1 MIPIL
6 FPPEEQEFTTMGLG
20 PLKEAIFCRVEEE
33 RNGIYELEMEYP
45 VSGIRY
51 PDIQKRCIIFA
62 IPSPYRAAQPFRIYK
77 ITKPMDGIITVY
89 AAHISYDL
97 NGIPVNPFTA
107 SGIQS
112 AMQGLKDNSA
122 IANPFSFY
130 SDKSTTG
137 TFSVSVP
144 TSCRSCLGGIEGSVL
159 DTFRGEFL
167 WDKFYV
173 WLFNQR
179 GQDSGVTIRY
189 RKNLTDLEQEEDVE
203 DLVTGIYPYWADQE
217 GTLVTCNPP
226 IVNAEGDFGFQRIK
240 TVDLSSNFEEQPTP
254 AQLQQAAESYISN
267 NDIGKPKVS
276 LKVDFVLLSQM
287 SGYENLEILEK
298 CDLCDTV
305 TVQYEALGVDVT
317 AEVVKIETNV
327 LTERYES
334 IEVGSIRANIAQ
346 QIADQQKEIQEKP
359 SSTQM
364 QNAINHTTQMITGNL
379 GGYVALRLNE
389 IGQPY
394 EILIMDTTDINT
406 AQNIWRY
413 NQSGWGH
420 SSNGYNGPYTIGAT
434 MDGAFNA
441 AIITVGTMLFDR
453 VRGGLLSL
461 GGQGNGNGV
470 LQIYDANNNLITT
483 ANNYQFKQQSPGNG
497 RSITLR
503 DGRIHMSLGDEQC
516 AMISAFNWGNS
527 ADDPEGTTYLTN
539 KTYLGIGRES
549 DLNAYTSSIVVN
561 NGLNPYN
568 RTENVVIMESSA
580 FLAIARFAYEAI
592 FESPFYIKTQDG
604 PRIWITQDN
613 RMFVEPGL
621 YVDGDFSVSGTKNRV
636 VKTETY
642 GDRLQYSYETAS
654 PYFGD
659 IGTGKTDENGECWV
673 FVDPVFS
680 ETIEKDSP
688 YCVFLQKEGEGDI
701 WVAKKD
707 PDYFL
712 VKGTPGLC
720 FSWEIKAPQKGY
732 PNQRMEEYFDLI
744 GRNVAQDEELGQIFD
759 LWFSEYEKEVLF
771 TGQEIKRDFE
781 NTFLEMEELFE

>member
-6 FPPEEQEFTTMGLG
+6 FPPEEQAFTTMGLG
-20 PLKEAIFCRVEEE
+20 PLKEAISCRAQEE

-51 PDIQKRCIIFA
+51 PDIQKRCIIYA

-107 SGIQS
+107 SGIQA

-167 WDKFYV
+167 WDKFCV

-240 TVDLSSNFEEQPTP
+240 TVDFSSNFREQPTP
-254 AQLQQAAESYISN
+254 KQLQQAAESYIRN

-379 GGYVALRLNE
+379 GGYIMFRLNE

-394 EILIMDTTDINT
+394 EMLIMDTTDIAT

-420 SSNGYNGPYTIGAT
+420 SSNGYNGPYTLGAT

-453 VRGGLLSL
+453 MKGGLLNL
-461 GGQGNGNGV
+461 GGAGNGNGRLEIKDSTDV
-470 LQIYDANNNLITT
+470 LIGYIDNTGVNFEKGILKGTGVYSYGGSDDQEDAALMNGALWFYYDVGGT
-483 ANNYQFKQQSPGNG
+483 KRG
-497 RSITLR
+497 
-503 DGRIHMSLGDEQC
+503 MSY
-516 AMISAFNWGNS
+516 I
-527 ADDPEGTTYLTN
+527 
-539 KTYLGIGRES
+539 
-549 DLNAYTSSIVVN
+549 
-561 NGLNPYN
+561 NPQK
-568 RTENVVIMESSA
+568 RGEE
-580 FLAIARFAYEAI
+580 
-592 FESPFYIKTQDG
+592 
-604 PRIWITQDN
+604 
-613 RMFVEPGL
+613 
-621 YVDGDFSVSGTKNRV
+621 SGTWNTSLLLRSDYFNFVTSAPSGKILELAPTYAKINGALQVFGNFTVFGTKRRA
-636 VKTETY
+636 VKTKNH
-642 GDRLQYSYETAS
+642 GNRLQYCYETAT

-659 IGTGKTDENGECWV
+659 VGKGVLNENGECYV
-673 FVDPVFS
+673 FIDDIFW
-680 ETIEKDSP
+680 ETVEENVE
-688 YCVFLQKEGEGDI
+688 YAVFLQEEGAGKA
-701 WVAKKD
+701 WVFSKQTD
-707 PDYFL
+707 FFV
-712 VKGTPGLC
+712 VKGDPGTK
-720 FSWEIKAPQKGY
+720 FFWEIKAMQKGY
-732 PNQRMEEYFDLI
+732 SQRRLDDFELQSRFEVQQDTSAELKENIILDEYDSEIKNIEE
-744 GRNVAQDEELGQIFD
+744 
-759 LWFSEYEKEVLF
+759 SYEKI
-771 TGQEIKRDFE
+771 IKKYDKE
-781 NTFLEMEELFE
+781 EEEMFG